1 MPGPVLEQ
9 TLDDLRRLVRGAR
22 RRPARLGEA
31 APSLMRLLQS
41 ARTVAIESRAGGMAF
56 RFEARD
62 STDGRCLFT
71 CVIQDSADDA
81 RLTTSEREVAERLC
95 DGRTLAQ
102 IARLRGVSVNTV
114 KSQVRQVFRKLDV
127 DGACGLKQSHQQR
140 RGLADPRRAP
150 ACATHEATQIAQG
163 LFE

>member
-9 TLDDLRRLVRGAR
+9 TLGDLRRLVRGAR

-31 APSLMRLLQS
+31 APLLVRLLQS

-62 STDGRCLFT
+62 STAGRCLFT
-71 CVIQDSADDA
+71 CVIQDAADDA

-102 IARLRGVSVNTV
+102 IARLRGVTINTV
-114 KSQVRQVFRKLDV
+114 KSQVRQIFRKLDV
-127 DGACGLKQSHQQR
+127 ETRVALVR
-140 RGLADPRRAP
+140 RLCP
-150 ACATHEATQIAQG
+150 
-163 LFE
+163 